1 MSSGIRTA
9 LWKDAPRLCP
19 QLPLPPY
26 RYLPGKNLHPG
37 EGHLPDMGDKAY
49 AYGVDLYHAGF
60 FFEAHEAWES
70 LWLLLPKSDFKR
82 TFLLGLIQNAAAQ
95 LKLATGQW
103 APARTLSRRALHYL
117 ELVRCY
123 DCTYMGLD
131 LNQLVADMLQYYDP
145 LWQGP
150 IRSAPHFT
158 VLAPCLHVRYKSKS

>member
-1 MSSGIRTA
+1 MSSAIRA
-9 LWKDAPRLCP
+9 AIWKDAPRLCP

-37 EGHLPDMGDKAY
+37 EGHLPAWGNHAY

-70 LWLLLPKSDFKR
+70 VWLSLPKNDLQR
-82 TFLLGLIQNAAAQ
+82 TFLLGLIQNTAAQ

-117 ELVRCY
+117 ELVRCHESP
-123 DCTYMGLD
+123 YMGLD
-131 LNQLVADMLQYYDP
+131 LNQLVTDMLAYYEP
-145 LWQGP
+145 LWQP
-150 IRSAPHFT
+150 ALKAAPQLSAPP
-158 VLAPCLHVRYKSKS
+158 PCLYVSLKL